1 MQNLDSFKFEWSLQK
16 FGIDMNMNIDIWQK
30 YRD

>member
-1 MQNLDSFKFEWSLQK
+1 MQNLDSLKFEWSLQK
-16 FGIDMNMNIDIWQK
+16 FGIDMNMNIDRWHK